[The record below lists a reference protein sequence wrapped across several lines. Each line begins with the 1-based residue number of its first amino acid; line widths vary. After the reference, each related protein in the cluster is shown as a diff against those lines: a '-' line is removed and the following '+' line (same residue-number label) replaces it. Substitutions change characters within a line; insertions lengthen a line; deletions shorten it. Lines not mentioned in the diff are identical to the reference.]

1 MLQKNQSSSNDTNY
15 TFGANAA
22 PAQAIN
28 DTPGSQESGG
38 GGTMSYRA
46 PGSIAS
52 TNSFTVINQADAVRG
67 GSARRS
73 TSARS
78 HRAPRSHAMGDGN
91 SGRSPSGTATREDE
105 AGKAAT
111 SSKRKP
117 STSATRNESE
127 ARLRRQL
134 QHNTEKL
141 ERSER
146 ARTELENRLNLYQDV
161 LAHRDQMIN
170 NMEIYSHQHHEEY
183 QEHVNSE
190 MEFMRVSLI
199 DAHSI
204 LEEQTIALAEAHL
217 LDEGSTMRIIELEKR
232 GQLAESGAAHIVRE
246 SMAMRKS
253 YLTELENAS
262 QLIRQ
267 QQEQSEAM
275 TIHFRQD
282 GLQLRETCAQYVQDR
297 ENASKEEMEQLKLRL
312 AESSQM
318 MTNNNEMTME
328 YGQRAVAARDER
340 MAEMQSTI
348 DELTASLSHKDNLI
362 AIRDD
367 ANRDHIVKVRD
378 MKNMIQEKEEEY
390 NRKHNE
396 LEVEIRSLLR
406 MNENESATKEW
417 FTNRLNDERNEFRQF
432 KHDESNAFKDREVTI
447 ERVKDE
453 LMDENM
459 ALIESNKQLRTR
471 VAELLGSRFHAGD
484 DEANTKVNEELRE
497 ELHKANMEISRL
509 QEAIE
514 SNPKLTEALIDAE
527 EAEADRYKKLYQTA
541 CSERDHAI
549 RKNDA
554 LKLSLHDAN
563 WAMRSTPASWS
574 RATPRAAVPAS
585 SSAVPPTSL
594 APRTITPTGKT
605 PSFPISISTPMGTP
619 KASSVMEN
627 LDHALP
633 LPPSPSVH
641 NAIGNQANN
650 EIDELREKLRQSEE
664 QAQQNYDEMKEYQSW
679 LEQVEEG
686 QGSLKDSKVP
696 DFDPVPDN
704 PPGLWDR
711 KDGKDASVA
720 NSDAGHDGKDWV
732 TRISRKEH
740 EKVIVKPW
748 PKCQDLD
755 VWRSNVVQAVCV
767 ASGDPDTAAWRR
779 WLSPAQLPNP
789 DYAELADSGEF
800 RFQSID
806 SKLSIALQN
815 MVDAAGETA
824 YEVKVRIRQRS
835 QELGKEGNFLMGRE
849 ILAMVLDHFRTT
861 SKDEVLFNASHI
873 YKLQYRGAK
882 EMDKFLNAWVEIIA
896 NMKVEDIP
904 SDNTLRDHL
913 LRKIDGSQA
922 LHVDLTIFKGRD
934 NDDKKKS
941 YGELLEIMKRHIARV
956 REDRNIAARDK
967 FATDYTNL
975 GKPSAPAAK
984 PTAPAPTPKDGK
996 GGKPSAPAPKGKP
1009 GAPVLPSGA
1018 PKSHGK
1024 GKGKGGKR
1032 SRSPS
1037 TRDPS
1042 KTFCHFHFN
1051 KGNCKHGDKC
1061 QYSHSQYH
1069 WDKRKDKGDKGKKGR
1084 SATPRRSQTPGGKK
1098 DRNCYGWLKGDC
1110 QHDPS
1115 MKGKRAAPSTKTTDV
1130 KATPASVREYDD
1142 DFIVNAVPIEKKN
1155 KMDVK
1160 FNDYVETIKYV
1171 KPDFVECSN
1180 RRPRRNLSRAQKK
1193 SLTCRTTKEVMDD
1206 QQWVLQSKLGM
1217 TRARAIGILMDDF
1230 GEFSDV
1236 DEVHV
1241 ILGPKNDIKLKINNI
1256 EYLESNSRAEICYEE
1271 VIPHVPGQYGRRDNI
1286 MCITMPIEPK
1296 DRRFIMDSG
1305 SGHDLISSTRVDRMD
1320 IDTYQSDR
1328 VNFHTANGITSTSTM
1343 VDLDFDT
1350 FNEPARAHVLE
1361 DTPSVLSLGKRC
1373 MEQCYTFVWPN
1384 GREPYM
1390 INSEGD
1396 KIRMEVHD
1404 LIPYVYLGAKD
1415 YRPTPDHEAE
1425 LVMKVLGLMGD
1436 NPASRTIYL
1445 DGEWR

>member
-1 MLQKNQSSSNDTNY
+1 MSQKNQSSSNDTSFS
-15 TFGANAA
+15 FGANVA

-46 PGSIAS
+46 AGSIAS
-52 TNSFTVINQADAVRG
+52 TSSFTVVNQADVVRG
-67 GSARRS
+67 GSARRA

-78 HRAPRSHAMGDGN
+78 PRAARSRIAEDGG
-91 SGRSPSGTATREDE
+91 GRSPSGTATREDE
-105 AGKAAT
+105 AGKATT

-199 DAHSI
+199 DAHHV

-232 GQLAESGAAHIVRE
+232 GQLAEAGAAHIVRE
-246 SMAMRKS
+246 SMEMREK

-267 QQEQSEAM
+267 QHDTSEAM
-275 TIHFRQD
+275 TVHFRQD
-282 GLQLRETCAQYVQDR
+282 GLQLREACTQYVQDR
-297 ENASKEEMEQLKLRL
+297 ENASKEEMEQLRLRL
-312 AESSQM
+312 SEKSQM
-318 MTNNNEMTME
+318 MADNSEMIME
-328 YGQRAVAARDER
+328 YGQQAIAIRDEQV
-340 MAEMQSTI
+340 AEMQSTI

-378 MKNMIQEKEEEY
+378 MKSMIQEREEEY
-390 NRKHNE
+390 NWKHNE
-396 LEVEIRSLLR
+396 LEVEIRSLMR
-406 MNENESATKEW
+406 MNENESATREW
-417 FTNRLNDERNEFRQF
+417 YTNRFIDEKNEFRQF
-432 KHDESNAFKDREVTI
+432 KHDELSAFKDREITI

-453 LMDENM
+453 LMDENV
-459 ALIESNKQLRTR
+459 ALIESTKQLRTR
-471 VAELLGSRFHAGD
+471 VAELLGSRFHAGG
-484 DEANTKVNEELRE
+484 DEDNAKVNEELRE

-509 QEAIE
+509 QEAVE

-527 EAEADRYKKLYQTA
+527 EAEADRYKKLYQSA
-541 CSERDHAI
+541 CSERDHVI
-549 RKNDA
+549 RKNDS
-554 LKLSLHDAN
+554 LKQSLRDAKLT
-563 WAMRSTPASWS
+563 MSSVPASWS
-574 RATPRAAVPAS
+574 RVATRATLPAS
-585 SSAVPPTSL
+585 PSAVPPTSL
-594 APRTITPTGKT
+594 VPRTTAPTGKT
-605 PSFPISISTPMGTP
+605 PSFAISISTPMGTP
-619 KASSVMEN
+619 KASSTTMN
-627 LDHALP
+627 HDHALP
-633 LPPSPSVH
+633 PPPSPSMK
-641 NAIGNQANN
+641 NAINNQTNG
-650 EIDELREKLRQSEE
+650 EIDDLREKLHRSEE
-664 QAQQNYDEMKEYQSW
+664 QARQNYDEMKEYQSW
-679 LEQVEEG
+679 LEQAEEG
-686 QGSLKDSKVP
+686 QESLKDSKAP
-696 DFDPVPDN
+696 GYDPVPDN
-704 PPGLWDR
+704 PPGLWER

-720 NSDAGHDGKDWV
+720 NSEAGPDGKDCV

-740 EKVIVKPW
+740 EKVTVKPW

-767 ASGDPDTAAWRR
+767 ASSDPDTAAWRR
-779 WLSPAQLPNP
+779 WLSPALLPSP

-815 MVDAAGETA
+815 MVDSAGETA
-824 YEVKVRIRQRS
+824 SEVKVRIRQRS
-835 QELGKEGNFLMGRE
+835 QVLGKEGNFLMGRE

-873 YKLQYRGAK
+873 YKLQYRGDK
-882 EMDKFLNAWVEIIA
+882 EMDKFLHAWIEIIA
-896 NMKVEDIP
+896 NMKAEDIP

-913 LRKIDGSQA
+913 LRKIDVSQA

-941 YGELLEIMKRHIARV
+941 YSELLEIMRRHIARA

-975 GKPSAPAAK
+975 GKPSTPAPK
-984 PTAPAPTPKDGK
+984 PTAPTPTPKDGK
-996 GGKPSAPAPKGKP
+996 TGKPSAPAPKGKP
-1009 GAPVLPSGA
+1009 GAPVLPSRN
-1018 PKSHGK
+1018 PKSHDK

-1037 TRDPS
+1037 TRDTS

-1069 WDKRKDKGDKGKKGR
+1069 WDKRKDKGGKGKNSR

-1098 DRNCYGWLKGDC
+1098 DRHCYGWLKGDC
-1110 QHDPS
+1110 QKGDKCTFKHDPS
-1115 MKGKRAAPSTKTTDV
+1115 MKGKRAAPSTKTPDA
-1130 KATPASVREYDD
+1130 KATPALVREYDD
-1142 DFIVNAVPIEKKN
+1142 DFIVNAVPIERKN

-1160 FNDYVETIKYV
+1160 FNDK
-1171 KPDFVECSN
+1171 CGN
-1180 RRPRRNLSRAQKK
+1180 
-1193 SLTCRTTKEVMDD
+1193 
-1206 QQWVLQSKLGM
+1206 
-1217 TRARAIGILMDDF
+1217 
-1230 GEFSDV
+1230 
-1236 DEVHV
+1236 H
-1241 ILGPKNDIKLKINNI
+1241 
-1256 EYLESNSRAEICYEE
+1256 
-1271 VIPHVPGQYGRRDNI
+1271 
-1286 MCITMPIEPK
+1286 
-1296 DRRFIMDSG
+1296 
-1305 SGHDLISSTRVDRMD
+1305 RV
-1320 IDTYQSDR
+1320 
-1328 VNFHTANGITSTSTM
+1328 
-1343 VDLDFDT
+1343 
-1350 FNEPARAHVLE
+1350 
-1361 DTPSVLSLGKRC
+1361 C
-1373 MEQCYTFVWPN
+1373 
-1384 GREPYM
+1384 
-1390 INSEGD
+1390 
-1396 KIRMEVHD
+1396 
-1404 LIPYVYLGAKD
+1404 
-1415 YRPTPDHEAE
+1415 EA
-1425 LVMKVLGLMGD
+1425 
-1436 NPASRTIYL
+1436 
-1445 DGEWR
+1445 

>member
-1 MLQKNQSSSNDTNY
+1 
-15 TFGANAA
+15 
-22 PAQAIN
+22 
-28 DTPGSQESGG
+28 
-38 GGTMSYRA
+38 MSYRA

-78 HRAPRSHAMGDGN
+78 HRALRSHAMGDGN

-134 QHNTEKL
+134 QHNNEKL

-146 ARTELENRLNLYQDV
+146 ARTELENRLTLYQDV
-161 LAHRDQMIN
+161 LARRDQVISN
-170 NMEIYSHQHHEEY
+170 IEVYSQQHHEEY

-190 MEFMRVSLI
+190 MEFMRNSLI
-199 DAHSI
+199 NAYNI
-204 LEEQTIALAEAHL
+204 LDEQSTALAEAHL
-217 LDEGSTMRIIELEKR
+217 MDEGSTMRIVELEKR
-232 GQLAESGAAHIVRE
+232 GNLAESGAAHIVQE
-246 SMAMRKS
+246 SMAMRGR

-267 QQEQSEAM
+267 QQEISEAM

-282 GLQLRETCAQYVQDR
+282 GIQLREACAQYVQDR
-297 ENASKEEMEQLKLRL
+297 EIANKEEMEQLKLSL
-312 AESSQM
+312 TESSQM
-318 MTNNNEMTME
+318 MVDNNEMIME
-328 YGQRAVAARDER
+328 HGQKAVALRDER

-348 DELTASLSHKDNLI
+348 DELTASLMSRDNIIAVKDS
-362 AIRDD
+362 
-367 ANRDHIVKVRD
+367 ANHDHFVKMRD
-378 MKNMIQEKEEEY
+378 MKNMIQEREEEY

-396 LEVEIRSLLR
+396 LEVEIRSLMRL
-406 MNENESATKEW
+406 NENESATREW
-417 FTNRLNDERNEFRQF
+417 YSNRFTEEKDEFRQF
-432 KHDESNAFKDREVTI
+432 RRDELSAFKDREATI
-447 ERVKDE
+447 QSVKDE

-459 ALIESNKQLRTR
+459 TLIESNNQLRIR
-471 VAELLGSRFHAGD
+471 IAELLGSRFKNDGD
-484 DEANTKVNEELRE
+484 EDNAKVNEELRE
-497 ELHKANMEISRL
+497 ELHKANLEINRL

-514 SNPKLTEALIDAE
+514 SNPRLTEALVNAE
-527 EAEADRYKKLYQTA
+527 EAEADRYKRLYRSA

-549 RKNDA
+549 RKNDS
-554 LKLSLHDAN
+554 LKLSLHDAGR
-563 WAMRSTPASWS
+563 AMRSMPASWS
-574 RATPRAAVPAS
+574 RAAPSAAIPAS
-585 SSAVPPTSL
+585 PSAIPPTSL
-594 APRTITPTGKT
+594 APRTTAQTGKT
-605 PSFPISISTPMGTP
+605 PSFAISISTPMGTP
-619 KASSVMEN
+619 KASSSTKN
-627 LDHALP
+627 HDPAL
-633 LPPSPSVH
+633 LPPPPS
-641 NAIGNQANN
+641 ANVATGHKAN
-650 EIDELREKLRQSEE
+650 SEIDDLREKLRQSEE

-873 YKLQYRGAK
+873 YKLQYRGDK

-956 REDRNIAARDK
+956 REDRNVAARDK

-984 PTAPAPTPKDGK
+984 LTAPAPTPKDGK

-1042 KTFCHFHFN
+1042 KTFCHFHF
-1051 KGNCKHGDKC
+1051 
-1061 QYSHSQYH
+1061 
-1069 WDKRKDKGDKGKKGR
+1069 
-1084 SATPRRSQTPGGKK
+1084 
-1098 DRNCYGWLKGDC
+1098 
-1110 QHDPS
+1110 
-1115 MKGKRAAPSTKTTDV
+1115 KRAIASMVTNANTAILNIIGIRGRTKV
-1130 KATPASVREYDD
+1130 
-1142 DFIVNAVPIEKKN
+1142 
-1155 KMDVK
+1155 
-1160 FNDYVETIKYV
+1160 
-1171 KPDFVECSN
+1171 
-1180 RRPRRNLSRAQKK
+1180 
-1193 SLTCRTTKEVMDD
+1193 
-1206 QQWVLQSKLGM
+1206 
-1217 TRARAIGILMDDF
+1217 TRARK
-1230 GEFSDV
+1230 V
-1236 DEVHV
+1236 DRPLRE
-1241 ILGPKNDIKLKINNI
+1241 
-1256 EYLESNSRAEICYEE
+1256 
-1271 VIPHVPGQYGRRDNI
+1271 
-1286 MCITMPIEPK
+1286 
-1296 DRRFIMDSG
+1296 DRR
-1305 SGHDLISSTRVDRMD
+1305 LLVERRTE
-1320 IDTYQSDR
+1320 
-1328 VNFHTANGITSTSTM
+1328 TA
-1343 VDLDFDT
+1343 
-1350 FNEPARAHVLE
+1350 
-1361 DTPSVLSLGKRC
+1361 
-1373 MEQCYTFVWPN
+1373 
-1384 GREPYM
+1384 
-1390 INSEGD
+1390 
-1396 KIRMEVHD
+1396 
-1404 LIPYVYLGAKD
+1404 
-1415 YRPTPDHEAE
+1415 
-1425 LVMKVLGLMGD
+1425 MG
-1436 NPASRTIYL
+1436 
-1445 DGEWR
+1445 G